1 MAEFNL
7 GVLSSTPIVTSNFV
21 GDSDTQD
28 IFSFSLSSMGNINL
42 ALTDMSADA
51 DVRLYRD
58 VNNNGVIDFGTDTF
72 IASSD
77 RGGNMDEAI
86 NVESQ
91 AAGQYLVDVSRYFTN
106 NTVYD
111 LRLSATPELSATAA
125 QTASNILP
133 TETEVGN
140 LSGTRTFSD
149 SVGRN
154 DTADVYH
161 FILNSAR
168 NFSLSLTGL
177 SSDADVRLIRD
188 SNSNLAVD
196 PGEVIASSVLG
207 GTFSESIS
215 QFLTAGEYFVEV
227 YQFASNTLSN
237 NYTLSMTASEF
248 MPISC

>member
-7 GVLSSTPIVTSNFV
+7 GALSSTPIVASNFV

-28 IFSFSLSSMGNINL
+28 VFSFSLSSIGNINL
-42 ALTDMSADA
+42 ALTGMSADA

-58 VNNNGVIDFGTDTF
+58 VNNNGLIDVGIDTF
-72 IASSD
+72 IASSARSSNND
-77 RGGNMDEAI
+77 DSI
-86 NVESQ
+86 NLESQ
-91 AAGQYLVDVSRYFTN
+91 AAGQYLVDVSRFSIN
-106 NTVYD
+106 NTKYD
-111 LRLSATPELSATAA
+111 LRLSTTLMPTP
-125 QTASNILP
+125 SNLLP

-140 LSGTRTFSD
+140 LSGTRTFFD
-149 SVGRN
+149 SVGGT

-196 PGEVIASSVLG
+196 PGEVVASS
-207 GTFSESIS
+207 TFGSTFPESIS

-227 YQFASNTLSN
+227 YQYTSNTVLSN
-237 NYTLSMTASEF
+237 SYTLNMTA
-248 MPISC
+248 